1 MRRVKDNWVNA
12 TQILK
17 CCNFPKAKRTKILE
31 KGVQQ
36 GLHEKIQG
44 GYGRFQGTWIPLED
58 AQQLAANYGLSP
70 EMAPVLYL
78 DLDMNTVLP
87 KKARQLNK
95 DGTPVKRKY
104 VKRSKPGDTPSKKP
118 RNDMDSSM
126 NQEAYRMQLMAA
138 AQPRPGPTPAP
149 IPQTGMPY
157 QNYQNDFIGGMVPPA
172 VSQSSI
178 QSEYQNYQLQ
188 FQRMQQQQQ
197 SHPQPA
203 LPQQASFYPPQQPML
218 NYQHTKASLSQS
230 TNETNWSYDEH
241 KDSDTSES
249 SNDGTKGKNTE
260 SYASQILRFF
270 TEENAPVPFFIHNP
284 PYDFNIN
291 EAIDDEGH
299 TALHWA
305 ASIGNY
311 HMTHLLISKGANPL
325 EVNNFGLNPLS
336 KLILFNN
343 CFEMKN
349 FPKMLDELELCLINT
364 DSNGRT
370 PIHYLCQ
377 FSSME
382 SKYESFRYYL
392 SVMVAK
398 LTSILRADANSVN
411 LLKNVLDHQDVNRD
425 TCLHL
430 AARAGSAKL
439 VRKLLSHGARDDLPN
454 VQNETAKQL
463 IMKLNI
469 MGDNS
474 NQLLLVTPMQ
484 PLYNAIHTPD
494 TQRTTLQ
501 EEGDDDKIKLDDN
514 KENIF
519 MDETMKSSFE
529 AMSTPTPDKNGL
541 HPTNRPL
548 TIISERTVES
558 TPIKGEDHKV
568 SLGAAI
574 TQTYSPH
581 PPKLDKD
588 GKVVEDHGSR
598 NLSMQDLSSMV
609 NGMLNALSDSYNLQL
624 AKLKQQ
630 QLTLESTIAEKREIN
645 EKSEQWLNTL
655 FQTYFDHVE
664 SNEQGK
670 QLTDEKIKE
679 YEDTIGIKVQSLQ
692 RTLEKKDAYRLANMV
707 EVHESQIND
716 ETSPDDSKKFELATK
731 LTKLQYK
738 RSRLLT
744 DTVAAIKNYGID
756 SKLYKYKK
764 LISLSSNLKVED
776 IDGLIDGIEESL
788 MEAS

>member
-44 GYGRFQGTWIPLED
+44 GYGRFQGTWIPLQD
-58 AQQLAANYGLSP
+58 AQRLAANYGLSP

-104 VKRSKPGDTPSKKP
+104 VKRNKPGETPSKKARTETDP
-118 RNDMDSSM
+118 AM
-126 NQEAYRMQLMAA
+126 NQEAYRMQMMAA
-138 AQPRPGPTPAP
+138 SGAGASTSAV
-149 IPQTGMPY
+149 PQAGIPY
-157 QNYQNDFIGGMVPPA
+157 QNFQNDFMGGMVPPA

-178 QSEYQNYQLQ
+178 QNEYQNYQLQ

-197 SHPQPA
+197 SQHAQPTP
-203 LPQQASFYPPQQPML
+203 PQQASFYPNQQNML

-249 SNDGTKGKNTE
+249 SNDGNKAKNTE
-260 SYASQILRFF
+260 TYASQILRFF
-270 TEENAPVPFFIHNP
+270 TEENAAVPYFIHNP

-311 HMTHLLISKGANPL
+311 YMTHLLISKGANPL

-343 CFEMKN
+343 CYELKN

-370 PIHYLCQ
+370 PLHYLCQ

-392 SVMVAK
+392 GVMVAK
-398 LTSILRADANSVN
+398 LKSILSSDPNSIN

-430 AARAGSAKL
+430 AARAGSTKL
-439 VRKLLSHGARDDLPN
+439 VKKLLQQGARDDLPN
-454 VQNETAKQL
+454 YQNETAKQL
-463 IMKLNI
+463 MAKFNI
-469 MGDNS
+469 APEL

-484 PLYNAIHTPD
+484 PPYNVIQTPD

-501 EEGDDDKIKLDDN
+501 DEGEEEKVGMDDN

-519 MDETMKSSFE
+519 MEESMKSSFE
-529 AMSTPTPDKNGL
+529 AMSTPTPDKTGL
-541 HPTNRPL
+541 QTSSRPL
-548 TIISERTVES
+548 AIISERTVES
-558 TPIKGEDHKV
+558 TPTRAEDQKL
-568 SLGAAI
+568 SLAAAI
-574 TQTYSPH
+574 SQSYSPK
-581 PPKLDKD
+581 PPKINNNGEVIEEITNKKLP
-588 GKVVEDHGSR
+588 
-598 NLSMQDLSSMV
+598 MQDLSSMV
-609 NGMLNALSDSYNLQL
+609 NGMLNSLSDSYRLQL
-624 AKLKQQ
+624 AELNQKQSE
-630 QLTLESTIAEKREIN
+630 LESTIAEKNEIN
-645 EKSEQWLNTL
+645 NKTEQWLSSL
-655 FQTYFDHVE
+655 FQVYFESVD

-670 QLTDEKIKE
+670 LLIETKTEE
-679 YEDTIGIKVQSLQ
+679 YEKSVSMKEQSLL
-692 RTLEKKDAYRLANMV
+692 RILEKKDAYRLATMV
-707 EVHESQIND
+707 ETHESQIED
-716 ETSPDDSKKFELATK
+716 ETSIDDKAKFELASK
-731 LTKLQYK
+731 LTKLQFA
-738 RSRLLT
+738 RSRLLV

-776 IDGLIDGIEESL
+776 VDGLIDGIEESL